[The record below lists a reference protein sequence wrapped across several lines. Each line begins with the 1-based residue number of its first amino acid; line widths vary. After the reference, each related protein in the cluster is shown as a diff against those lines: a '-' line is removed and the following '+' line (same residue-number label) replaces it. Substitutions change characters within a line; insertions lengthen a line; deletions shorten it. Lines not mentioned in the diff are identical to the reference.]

1 MPSFKSTVFAAA
13 AAFVAAAQ
21 ADYVIDPKSVP
32 LATRKAWCQDET
44 NTCPIIC
51 QQVEPRTTLVND
63 CDYNSLT
70 YGCVCGDGNQP
81 NMTEYSLTLPYHVCQ
96 EYGNQCVTKCGLGA
110 NECAS
115 KCREDNPCGAS
126 NPTRANST
134 STASGT
140 ATATSSSTS
149 GAIFTG
155 MAGDDGSSGSSGS
168 SGAAALG
175 MGREA
180 GFAVLVGSILGGV
193 ALLL

>member
-1 MPSFKSTVFAAA
+1 MPSFKSTVFAVA
-13 AAFVAAAQ
+13 AAFAAAAQ
-21 ADYVIDPKSVP
+21 ADYVIEPKSVP
-32 LATRKAWCQDET
+32 LATRRLPQ
-44 NTCPIIC
+44 
-51 QQVEPRTTLVND
+51 
-63 CDYNSLT
+63 NSLT

-115 KCREDNPCGAS
+115 KCREDNPCGAT
-126 NPTRANST
+126 NPTRANGT

>member
-1 MPSFKSTVFAAA
+1 MPSFKSTVFAVA

-21 ADYVIDPKSVP
+21 ADYVIEPKSVP
-32 LATRKAWCQDET
+32 LATRSPAPPRWRVWD
-44 NTCPIIC
+44 
-51 QQVEPRTTLVND
+51 VEPRTTLVND

>member
-1 MPSFKSTVFAAA
+1 MPSFKSTVFAVA

-21 ADYVIDPKSVP
+21 ADYVIEPKSVP

-155 MAGDDGSSGSSGS
+155 MAGDDGSSGSSG
-168 SGAAALG
+168 ALG